1 MKNEMK
7 KQTGITLIALV
18 ITIIVL
24 LILAGVSIATL
35 TGENGILTKASGT
48 KLATE
53 QAEILE
59 KLRMEVYENK
69 LDIENKVTE
78 IEFLKSKGIII
89 KEVSQES
96 ETVGELGKY
105 ASINRELSIAEV
117 AEDSGNEICY
127 IIDITKVIQNPTT
140 GKGSWENGDVYYIL
154 NGDLYYKEK
163 DKQSKKQGQVFKE
176 TSSTAKIKWI
186 YHENADGNIEI
197 TGMDTSQM
205 DVTVSVMPRYI

>member
-154 NGDLYYKEK
+154 NGDLYL
-163 DKQSKKQGQVFKE
+163 SVCIWL
-176 TSSTAKIKWI
+176 AKLV
-186 YHENADGNIEI
+186 A
-197 TGMDTSQM
+197 
-205 DVTVSVMPRYI
+205 